1 MSLFDIK
8 GRFMRLYL
16 RRDFDTAWDFATPW

>member
-16 RRDFDTAWDFATPW
+16 RRDFDTAWDFAIPW